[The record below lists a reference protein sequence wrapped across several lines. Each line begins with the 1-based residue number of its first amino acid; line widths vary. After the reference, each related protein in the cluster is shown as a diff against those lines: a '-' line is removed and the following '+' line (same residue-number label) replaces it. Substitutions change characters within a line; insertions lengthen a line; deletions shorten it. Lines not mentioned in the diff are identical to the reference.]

1 MLNSI
6 YSQVFLFIVFYFS
19 VFFLI
24 AVIRKNNALIDIAWG
39 LGYVLAAN
47 FALYITNNFN
57 LRSMMISLIVT
68 IWGLRLAY
76 HLFKRNWN
84 ADEDYRYA
92 KWRENWDHFY
102 LRSFFRIFM
111 LQAVLLFIIASPIV
125 KVISSPYNGLGLFDY
140 IGLLVWLIGFVFES
154 FADKQLAEFKNKDP
168 EEKDGHII
176 KEGVWKY
183 SRHPNYFG
191 ETLIWW
197 GIYLITA
204 AVSGGWKFI
213 YSPLLI
219 TFLLLFVS
227 GVPLLEKRYA
237 DDEEYQKYAEKTN
250 KFFPWFP
257 KD

>member
-6 YSQVFLFIVFYFS
+6 YVQAFIFLIVFFS
-19 VFFLI
+19 AFFVL
-24 AVIRKNNALIDIAWG
+24 AVVRKNNGLIDIGWG
-39 LGYVLAAN
+39 LGFVLSGN
-47 FALYITNNFN
+47 YALYISGNYN
-57 LRSMMISLIVT
+57 LRSIIVTLIVS

-84 ADEDYRYA
+84 KEEDYRYA
-92 KWRENWDHFY
+92 KWRESWENFY
-102 LRSFFRIFM
+102 LKSFFRIFM
-111 LQAVLLFIIASPIV
+111 LQAVLLFIIASPIYKVV
-125 KVISSPYNGLGLFDY
+125 KSGYSGLVITDY
-140 IGLLVWLIGFVFES
+140 IGLFVWIVGFSFEYL
-154 FADKQLAEFKNKDP
+154 ADKQLAEFKKKD
-168 EEKDGHII
+168 EKEKDGHVM

-197 GIYLITA
+197 GVYIITLS
-204 AVSGGWKFI
+204 VQGGWKFI

-219 TFLLLFVS
+219 TLLLLFVS

-237 DDEEYQKYAEKTN
+237 DDEEYQEYAEKTN

-257 KD
+257 KH